1 MLADDG
7 ELVRPRYPARSHRS
21 ANGRYPPKGEVAGM
35 QNVWVAVDPE
45 RALKIDVM
53 NGRYARKRSSAEG
66 EGCVHQGDVVE
77 EGDGDLMGDG

>member
-1 MLADDG
+1 M
-7 ELVRPRYPARSHRS
+7 
-21 ANGRYPPKGEVAGM
+21 PKLEGLLDSRVGAAIRAIVAS
-35 QNVWVAVDPE
+35 AVDPE
-45 RALKIDVM
+45 RTLKIDAM